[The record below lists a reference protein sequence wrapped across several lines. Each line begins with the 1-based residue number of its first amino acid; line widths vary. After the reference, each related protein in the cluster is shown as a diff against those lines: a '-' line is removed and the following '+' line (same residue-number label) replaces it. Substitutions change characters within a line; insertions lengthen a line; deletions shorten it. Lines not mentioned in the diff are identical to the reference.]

1 MALIRSSLLLS
12 AAPIPSSKCHLCTT
26 SSHLITCS
34 SLLLPARGGGG
45 GGGAAAAAAVDDA
58 CRQVHP
64 LKLLPRR
71 VAVLGSGYALGAA
84 AVAVLLAGGFVM
96 VPPVADAKEDDHP
109 IRPKFVELEDSGGVK
124 VLDIREGGGATYP
137 KPGDRVGAW
146 VLGVFFCLIE

>member
-1 MALIRSSLLLS
+1 
-12 AAPIPSSKCHLCTT
+12 
-26 SSHLITCS
+26 
-34 SLLLPARGGGG
+34 LLLPARGGGG
-45 GGGAAAAAAVDDA
+45 GGGGAAAAAAAVDDA

-124 VLDIREGGGATYP
+124 VLDIREGGGTTYP

-146 VLGVFFCLIE
+146 VLGIFLFD

>member
-1 MALIRSSLLLS
+1 
-12 AAPIPSSKCHLCTT
+12 
-26 SSHLITCS
+26 
-34 SLLLPARGGGG
+34 
-45 GGGAAAAAAVDDA
+45 
-58 CRQVHP
+58 

-96 VPPVADAKEDDHP
+96 VPPVADAEEDDHP

-124 VLDIREGGGATYP
+124 VLDIREGGGTTYP

-146 VLGVFFCLIE
+146 VLGFFFWFDCIMSAYPHEA